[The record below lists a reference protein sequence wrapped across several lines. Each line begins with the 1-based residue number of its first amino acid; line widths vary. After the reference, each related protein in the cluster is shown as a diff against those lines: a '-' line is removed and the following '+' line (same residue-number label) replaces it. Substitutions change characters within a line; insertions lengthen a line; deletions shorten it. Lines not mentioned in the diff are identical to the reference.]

1 LNESQSCKEE
11 GIEEAPN
18 KFKNNNQIMKR
29 IVYLTF
35 YFKPDLCAGS
45 FRNSPLAIEL
55 ARQAKLKKAVID
67 LYTTFPNRYN
77 TFKTKAPK
85 YEELGNLRIHR
96 IKLPSHK
103 SGMIDQV
110 LSFSK
115 FYWGVIKMNSSKK
128 ADLVFAS
135 SSRLFTAFLG
145 YKVAKKSKAPLF
157 LDIRDIF
164 VDTMYDVLKPSVFNS
179 IIISFLKHIEN
190 KTFNYAN
197 HINLIS
203 EGFKEYFLKY
213 KNKSFSFF
221 SNGIDIEFLKNDNSL
236 NQIKKSNIK
245 LIVYA
250 GNIGE
255 GQGLDKIVPQA
266 AKNLGN
272 NFTFLIYGDGGA
284 KNKLQKAIDNLKVK
298 NVILKDPISRFELK
312 NIYNTADYLFLH
324 LNNYSAFKKVLPS
337 KIFELATYPKT
348 IIAGVSGYSAGF
360 IKKEVTNSFVFDPCD
375 VSSLVSFLKNDKS
388 LNKIDRIK
396 FKDKYRRSSINKKMS
411 TNIIKYL

>member
-1 LNESQSCKEE
+1 
-11 GIEEAPN
+11 
-18 KFKNNNQIMKR
+18 MKR

-45 FRNSPLAIEL
+45 FRNSPLALEL
-55 ARQAKLKKAVID
+55 SYQAKLKNTIID
-67 LYTTFPNRYN
+67 LYTTSPNRYN
-77 TFKTKAPK
+77 TFKTEALE
-85 YEELGNLRIHR
+85 YEEIDNLRIHR
-96 IKLPSHK
+96 IKLPTHK

-115 FYWGVIKMNSSKK
+115 FYWKVRKMNSSKK

-145 YKVAKKSKAPLF
+145 HKIAKKSKAPLF

-164 VDTMYDVLKPSVFNS
+164 VDTMSDVLKPSVFKS
-179 IIISFLKHIEN
+179 IIISFLKYIEN

-203 EGFKEYFLKY
+203 EGFKEYFSKF

-221 SNGIDIEFLKNDNSL
+221 SNGIDNEFLKNDNSL
-236 NQIKKSNIK
+236 NQIKNGNTK

-266 AKNLGN
+266 AKKLGN

-284 KNKLQKAIDNLKVK
+284 KNKLQKEIDNLKVE
-298 NVILKDPISRFELK
+298 NVILKDPVSRFELK
-312 NIYNTADYLFLH
+312 SIYNTADYLFLH
-324 LNNYSAFKKVLPS
+324 LNDYSAFKKVLPS

-360 IKKEVTNSFVFDPCD
+360 IKKEVPNSYVFNPCD
-375 VSSLVSFLKNDKS
+375 IRSLVGFLENDKTLS
-388 LNKIDRIK
+388 NFDRERFKTK
-396 FKDKYRRSSINKKMS
+396 FSRSTINKQLS
-411 TNIIKYL
+411 ANIINYI

>member
-1 LNESQSCKEE
+1 
-11 GIEEAPN
+11 
-18 KFKNNNQIMKR
+18 MKR

-35 YFKPDLCAGS
+35 YYKPDLCAGS
-45 FRNSPLAIEL
+45 FRNSPLALEL
-55 ARQAKLKKAVID
+55 SRQARLKNTIID
-67 LYTTFPNRYN
+67 LYTTSPNRYS
-77 TFKTKAPK
+77 TFKANAPE
-85 YEELGNLRIHR
+85 YEEFDNLRVHR
-96 IKLPSHK
+96 IALPSHK

-110 LSFSK
+110 LSFSR
-115 FYWGVIKMNSSKK
+115 FYWEVRKLNRSKK

-145 YKVAKKSKAPLF
+145 YKIAKKSKATLF

-164 VDTMYDVLKPSVFNS
+164 VDTMSDILKPSVFKP

-203 EGFKEYFLKY
+203 EGFKEYFSKF

-221 SNGIDIEFLKNDNSL
+221 SNGIDNEFLKNDNSL
-236 NQIKKSNIK
+236 NQIKNGNTK

-266 AKNLGN
+266 AKKLGN

-284 KNKLQKAIDNLKVK
+284 KNKLQKEIDNLKVE
-298 NVILKDPISRFELK
+298 NVILKDPVSRFELK
-312 NIYNTADYLFLH
+312 SIYNTADYLFLH
-324 LNNYSAFKKVLPS
+324 LNDYSAFKKVLPS
-337 KIFELATYPKT
+337 KIFELAAYPKT

-360 IKKEVTNSFVFDPCD
+360 IKKEVPNSYVFNPCD
-375 VSSLVSFLKNDKS
+375 IRSLVGFLENDKTS
-388 LNKIDRIK
+388 SNFDRDRFKTK
-396 FKDKYRRSSINKKMS
+396 FSRSTINKQLS
-411 TNIIKYL
+411 ANIINYI

>member
-1 LNESQSCKEE
+1 
-11 GIEEAPN
+11 
-18 KFKNNNQIMKR
+18 MKR

-45 FRNSPLAIEL
+45 FRNSPLALEL
-55 ARQAKLKKAVID
+55 SYQAKLKNTIID
-67 LYTTFPNRYN
+67 LYTTSPNRYS
-77 TFKTKAPK
+77 TFKTEALE
-85 YEELGNLRIHR
+85 YEELDNLRIHR
-96 IKLPSHK
+96 IKLPTHK

-115 FYWGVIKMNSSKK
+115 FYWEVRKMNSSKK

-145 YKVAKKSKAPLF
+145 YKIAKKSKAPLF

-164 VDTMYDVLKPSVFNS
+164 VDTMSDVLKPSVFKP

-203 EGFKEYFLKY
+203 EGFKEYFSKF

-221 SNGIDIEFLKNDNSL
+221 SNGIDNEFLKNDNSL
-236 NQIKKSNIK
+236 NQIKNGNTK
-245 LIVYA
+245 LIIYA

-266 AKNLGN
+266 AKKLGN

-284 KNKLQKAIDNLKVK
+284 KNKLQKEIDNLKVE
-298 NVILKDPISRFELK
+298 NVILKDPVSRFELK
-312 NIYNTADYLFLH
+312 SIYNTADYLFLH
-324 LNNYSAFKKVLPS
+324 LNDYSAFKKVLPS

-360 IKKEVTNSFVFDPCD
+360 IKKEVLNSYVFNPCD
-375 VSSLVSFLKNDKS
+375 IRSLVGFLENDKTS
-388 LNKIDRIK
+388 SNFDRKEFKTK
-396 FKDKYRRSSINKKMS
+396 FSRSTINKQLS
-411 TNIIKYL
+411 ANIINYI

>member
-1 LNESQSCKEE
+1 
-11 GIEEAPN
+11 
-18 KFKNNNQIMKR
+18 MKR

-35 YFKPDLCAGS
+35 YFTPDLCAGS
-45 FRNSPLAIEL
+45 FRNSSLAIEL
-55 ARQAKLKKAVID
+55 SRQAKFKNVFVD
-67 LYTTFPNRYN
+67 LYTTSPNRYS
-77 TFKTKAPK
+77 TFKTEALE
-85 YEELGNLRIHR
+85 YEELDNLRIHR

-115 FYWGVIKMNSSKK
+115 FYWEVRKMNSSKK
-128 ADLVFAS
+128 VDLVFAS

-145 YKVAKKSKAPLF
+145 YKIAKKSKAPLF

-164 VDTMYDVLKPSVFNS
+164 VDTMSDVLKPSVFKP

-203 EGFKEYFLKY
+203 EGFKEYFSKFR
-213 KNKSFSFF
+213 NKSFSFF
-221 SNGIDIEFLKNDNSL
+221 SNGIDNEFLKNDNSL
-236 NQIKKSNIK
+236 NQIKNGNTK
-245 LIVYA
+245 LIIYA

-266 AKNLGN
+266 AKKLGN

-284 KNKLQKAIDNLKVK
+284 KNKLQKEIDNLKVK
-298 NVILKDPISRFELK
+298 NVILKDPVSRFELK
-312 NIYNTADYLFLH
+312 SIYNTADYLFLH
-324 LNNYSAFKKVLPS
+324 LNDYSAFKKVLPS

-360 IKKEVTNSFVFDPCD
+360 IKKEVPNSYVFNPCD
-375 VSSLVSFLKNDKS
+375 IRSLVGFLENDKTS
-388 LNKIDRIK
+388 SNFDRERFKTK
-396 FKDKYRRSSINKKMS
+396 FSRSTINKQLS
-411 TNIIKYL
+411 ANIINYI